1 MTVDQFYGVTKHLK
15 QRLVNVLRSI
25 LPTGLTDT
33 GPGEVL
39 GLRENDKTSL
49 FTELMNTTDYLLLAG
64 SKMISGWVNGKIND
78 LVIL

>member
-1 MTVDQFYGVTKHLK
+1 MFFALFSPPDWLIQ
-15 QRLVNVLRSI
+15 
-25 LPTGLTDT
+25 
-33 GPGEVL
+33 GEVL

-49 FTELMNTTDYLLLAG
+49 LTELMNTTDYLLLAG